1 MQSEVDVGSQIIHRF
16 QVLSRANLRDLQ
28 KRACEICLRWRW
40 GAEADLRKKAS
51 LATNQEGPLP
61 SPFPSPPLLFP
72 PLASPFSSP
81 PLPIFL
87 PSLSF
92 LFSPLPSPFPSR
104 PLPLEVGPLFA
115 ARGSGGALKLPQRVR
130 AEPGRQTHFGAF

>member
-1 MQSEVDVGSQIIHRF
+1 MTFTTTEITQKDFYHLYGLQYHA
-16 QVLSRANLRDLQ
+16 RAHARTHTHTRLECVIQ
-28 KRACEICLRWRW
+28 P
-40 GAEADLRKKAS
+40 EADLRKKAS

-61 SPFPSPPLLFP
+61 SPFPSPPLLFH
-72 PLASPFSSP
+72 
-81 PLPIFL
+81 
-87 PSLSF
+87 
-92 LFSPLPSPFPSR
+92 PLPSPFPSR